1 MVPVIVIVYVP
12 ALVERLVETVSVVV
26 PVGLADVRVTL
37 ATGERVG
44 GCLTAG
50 RIVAERFTVPV
61 NPFNDDTVIVKTA
74 EDVLEK
80 DRDAGLAVSWKSGE
94 RILMFLEARRVVWYG
109 LS

>member
-1 MVPVIVIVYVP
+1 MIVYVP
-12 ALVERLVETVSVVV
+12 ALVERLVETVSAVV
-26 PVGLADVRVTL
+26 PVGLADARVTM
-37 ATGERVG
+37 AMGERVG

-61 NPFNDDTVIVKTA
+61 NPFNDDTVIVKTP
-74 EDVLEK
+74 EDVLEM

-94 RILMFLEARRVVWYG
+94 RILMVLEARRVVWYG

>member
-1 MVPVIVIVYVP
+1 M
-12 ALVERLVETVSVVV
+12 ETVSVVV

-61 NPFNDDTVIVKTA
+61 NPFSGDTVIVENPAEFTA
-74 EDVLEK
+74 TVTLV
-80 DRDAGLAVSWKSGE
+80 GLAETAKSG
-94 RILMFLEARRVVWYG
+94 AAVTV
-109 LS
+109 